1 MTHLDDEPGLPD
13 NWPIGI
19 LIDFAVAFTV
29 RTAAAGALS
38 DKQAAKPETR
48 P

>member
-1 MTHLDDEPGLPD
+1 MTYLDDTPGLPD

-19 LIDFAVAFTV
+19 LIDVAAAFSV
-29 RTAAAGALS
+29 RTAAAGAVS